1 MGGVFVAQARTVR
14 AERSEGEFRSLQN
27 EYPARRNRRHDRLL
41 ADGLIEN
48 SRSRSCAPHLP

>member
-27 EYPARRNRRHDRLL
+27 EYPMHR
-41 ADGLIEN
+41 E
-48 SRSRSCAPHLP
+48 S